1 VSTTILSPHLDD
13 AVLSCFAEVLAGARV
28 ITIYSGV
35 PSAEAPVNGW
45 DRTCGFDSPREHARV
60 RLAEDE
66 ALMLDLGVVAERW
79 GYVDF
84 PNREYGPRPSLLE
97 LAQMFT
103 ASTADGDVLFAPIAD
118 LSPSPHPDHVDVK
131 AAALATGRRVKL
143 YADLPHALK
152 QVGEWPSPIG
162 SAALPPAWAKNVPA
176 TPFDVYRLSLET
188 VERKAAAMR
197 AYASQFRP
205 LGRLRDVPSRRVLR
219 RPEVYG
225 IEVAWEAP

>member
-1 VSTTILSPHLDD
+1 MSTTILSPHLDD
-13 AVLSCFAEVLAGARV
+13 AILSCFAEVLAGARV

-35 PSAEAPVNGW
+35 PSLGAPASGW
-45 DRTCGFDSPREHARV
+45 DRACGFDDAAAHARV
-60 RLAEDE
+60 RRAEDE

-79 GYVDF
+79 GYVEHPHRD
-84 PNREYGPRPSLLE
+84 YGPRPGLLE

-103 ASTADGDVLFAPIAD
+103 ASTDEGDVLFAPIAD
-118 LSPSPHPDHVDVK
+118 LSPSPHPDHVDVRD
-131 AAALATGRRVKL
+131 AALATGRRVKL

-152 QVGEWPSPIG
+152 QVGEWPAPIG
-162 SAALPPAWAKNVPA
+162 RATLPPAWERNVPS
-176 TPFDVYRLSLET
+176 TPFDVYALSVES

-197 AYASQFRP
+197 AYRSQFRP